1 MEARTFAKANQ
12 HKSDQIAAGIAE
24 FEKRGG
30 KSQVLPTKG
39 DAVIGFVPVDP
50 FNNRAKAAAKKKAK
64 AAELDDSLDNDALID
79 DDTAPSKET
88 PAEQLEIE
96 AG

>member
-1 MEARTFAKANQ
+1 MKQSE
-12 HKSDQIAAGIAE
+12 SDQIAADIAA

-30 KSQVLPTKG
+30 KIQVLPTKG

-64 AAELDDSLDNDALID
+64 ATELDDDIDDSID

-96 AG
+96 AE

>member
-12 HKSDQIAAGIAE
+12 HKSDQIAADIAE

-30 KSQVLPTKG
+30 KIQVLPTKG

-50 FNNRAKAAAKKKAK
+50 FNNRAKTATKKKAK
-64 AAELDDSLDNDALID
+64 SAELDDDINDSID

-88 PAEQLEIE
+88 PAEQLDIE
-96 AG
+96 VE